1 VSPSP
6 PLINMSFEPPQGITR
21 QEQEASLASAL
32 RMFQEDRCNPD
43 ILIASHLSAYGLAM
57 SFAVTETGAFQA
69 TLLHEDGGQLVSG
82 LCENPDDA
90 RDLVLGVKWL
100 MQR

>member
-1 VSPSP
+1 MSP
-6 PLINMSFEPPQGITR
+6 PPSTHMSHEFYQSLTAE
-21 QEQEASLASAL
+21 EQAAALASAL

-57 SFAVTETGAFQA
+57 SFAVTETGRFQA
-69 TLLHEDGGQLVSG
+69 TLLHEDGGQLLSG